1 MQTILGAGGPIGNLL
16 ARELHRS
23 YTKKLRLVSRNPQ
36 KLHDSDEIMAADLT
50 DFAATL
56 RAVEGSK
63 IVYVTVGL
71 PMNTDLWE
79 KQYVLMIKNAM
90 EACKTHQ
97 AKMVFFDNTYMYPK
111 TAEPQTE
118 KTPFLPAG
126 RKSEIRAEAA
136 QLLLDE
142 IEKGSMDIMI
152 CRAPEFYGP
161 QKTKSITHSFILN
174 NIKQGKQPKVLLND
188 ATRRTLIWTPDA
200 SSAMA
205 LLANTPDA
213 YGETWHLPCDDH
225 RITYREMIEICGE
238 VTGKKTEYTTLTM
251 EDFVNDR
258 SPQAKEL
265 MELLPRYEVD
275 HIFISDKIKR
285 AFSRIYNHKLS

>member
-126 RKSEIRAEAA
+126 RKSEIRAAAEGDVA
-136 QLLLDE
+136 QLV
-142 IEKGSMDIMI
+142 EKTVAEFGKLDIMF
-152 CRAPEFYGP
+152 ANAG
-161 QKTKSITHSFILN
+161 
-174 NIKQGKQPKVLLND
+174 IKIEN
-188 ATRRTLIWTPDA
+188 TL
-200 SSAMA
+200 
-205 LLANTPDA
+205 
-213 YGETWHLPCDDH
+213 
-225 RITYREMIEICGE
+225 
-238 VTGKKTEYTTLTM
+238 
-251 EDFVNDR
+251 
-258 SPQAKEL
+258 
-265 MELLPRYEVD
+265 
-275 HIFISDKIKR
+275 
-285 AFSRIYNHKLS
+285 